1 MRSAFLML
9 AVLSLCGI
17 VHAGDNTPDVPL
29 THGVYRTLDRYDAHG
44 WLDSAA
50 SQTRPYTRLKVAGL
64 LIHVL
69 RNRDAQDA
77 MSGTERGILRRHLA
91 SFRPEAARL
100 GYAAPEAG
108 TGALERL
115 AGALFSWRDSS
126 ASVAIEALF
135 RQQLILVRGEIR
147 EKETVSQTQIG
158 AIVRGTLG
166 DRLGFRARHFEARE
180 WSTLPRLTRAD
191 VLARPIERVQF
202 KGKAVD
208 FREATYQ
215 LVWATRWFDADAA
228 KGSLDW
234 GPGRSGNLLLA
245 PFAPTFGMARFR
257 TAYRRVRFIH
267 ILGFLEADSGLVDRS
282 RTGFDN
288 GHRRTFLRSKAIAA
302 HRVEVDVSPRVRLGF
317 QEAVIYGDR
326 DFEFLYAS
334 PASVLTAAQ
343 MAVGDKDNL
352 AVGLDISLRPVKRIQ
367 TYLALFMDDLRKFSP
382 GDFSNKLATQAG
394 VFWVDAFGLPDT
406 DFRAEFVHI
415 EPFVYSHRFNI
426 NAFTHF
432 DALLGYPTGPNSDRV
447 WVRLTHRLS
456 PSVSAAF
463 GFERTRSGENID
475 KSDGTLTNVGG
486 DARRGRRPEDPAI
499 REFLSGTVE
508 KRTQIGADL
517 VFEPFSDFV
526 LSSTYRLTRGSN
538 VSIRGGKRGDGST
551 NEWRMTLDL
560 NFF

>member
-1 MRSAFLML
+1 VRSAFLLL
-9 AVLSLCGI
+9 AVVSLSRI
-17 VHAGDNTPDVPL
+17 AHAGDNTPDVPL
-29 THGVYRTLDRYDAHG
+29 NHRVYRTLDRYDAHG

-50 SQTRPYTRLKVAGL
+50 SQTRPYTRLKVARL
-64 LIHVL
+64 LIQVL
-69 RNRDAQDA
+69 RNSDAQAA
-77 MSGTERGILRRHLA
+77 MSGTERGILQRRLT
-91 SFRPEAARL
+91 SFRAEAARL
-100 GYAAPEAG
+100 GHALPGAE

-115 AGALFSWRDSS
+115 AGALYSWRDTS
-126 ASVAIEALF
+126 ASFAVDALV
-135 RQQLILVRGEIR
+135 RQRLILLRGDVRER
-147 EKETVSQTQIG
+147 ETVSQTHIG

-166 DRLGFRARHFEARE
+166 DRIGFRARHFEARE

-191 VLARPIERVQF
+191 VLARPIELVQF
-202 KGKAVD
+202 KGKAAD

-215 LVWATRWFDADAA
+215 LVWATRWFTADAA

-267 ILGFLEADSGLVDRS
+267 VLGFLEADSGLIDRS
-282 RTGFDN
+282 RTLFDN

-302 HRVEVDVSPRVRLGF
+302 HRVEVHVTPRVRLGF

-343 MAVGDKDNL
+343 MAVGDRDNL
-352 AVGLDISLRPVKRIQ
+352 AVGLDISLRPARRIQ

-382 GDFSNKLATQAG
+382 GDFSNKLAVQAG

-406 DFRAEFVHI
+406 DLRAEFVHI

-432 DALLGYPTGPNSDRV
+432 DALLGYPTGPNSDRIRT
-447 WVRLTHRLS
+447 RLSHRFS
-456 PSVSAAF
+456 PSVSAALRL
-463 GFERTRSGENID
+463 ERTRLGENID
-475 KSDGTLTNVGG
+475 NSDGTLTNVGG
-486 DARRGRRPEDPAI
+486 DARQGRRPEDPAV

-508 KRTQIGADL
+508 KRTQIDAEL
-517 VFEPFSDFV
+517 VFEPVSDLV
-526 LSSTYRLTRGSN
+526 LSTTYRLTRERN
-538 VSIRGGKRGDGST
+538 VSLRAGERGDGS
-551 NEWRMTLDL
+551 NHDWRITLDL